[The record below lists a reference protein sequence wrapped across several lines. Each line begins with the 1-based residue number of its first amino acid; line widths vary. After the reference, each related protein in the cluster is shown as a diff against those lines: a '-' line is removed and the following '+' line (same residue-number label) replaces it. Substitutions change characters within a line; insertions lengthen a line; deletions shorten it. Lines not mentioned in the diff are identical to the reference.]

1 MKLNKSL
8 LSGFTLLFALA
19 TAPGI
24 PCRAAELQK
33 EALSVATP
41 SFSIFLIDDQT
52 GEELSVQHG
61 IRPLAT
67 GDLEV
72 LINAVLKGVTPV
84 RLFHQ
89 AVDEDAADN
98 PVGQMDFRPYSVGRP
113 PTPPSPN
120 LPIRQL
126 GEEMKRYRADR
137 AAWQQGIMAYR
148 NRLVADVESF
158 VRQVMS
164 IQGVVARRFD
174 QILAARNGRDFN
186 RSDIVGS
193 VVAGN
198 AALGTHDR
206 RILVLNTDAKDLPGK
221 RHARNTPLTPQE
233 LSPDVELVWVN
244 TSRIPDQ
251 SVLFRGLPNPTHHV
265 STMREAMELIVGLIG
280 AGEKTTAS
288 DSTTADV
295 TDDQR
300 TVTLNNE

>member
-1 MKLNKSL
+1 MKTTKLRL
-8 LSGFTLLFALA
+8 TGFTLSFALTVA
-19 TAPGI
+19 ALT

-33 EALSVATP
+33 EALSLATP
-41 SFSIFLIDDQT
+41 SFSVFLIDDQT

-61 IRPLAT
+61 IRPLVT
-67 GDLEV
+67 SDLEV

-148 NRLVADVESF
+148 NRLVADVEGF

-221 RHARNTPLTPQE
+221 RHPRNTPLTPQE
-233 LSPDVELVWVN
+233 LSPEVELVWVN

-280 AGEKTTAS
+280 AGEKKAASESATAG
-288 DSTTADV
+288 V
-295 TDDQR
+295 TDDQGA
-300 TVTLNNE
+300 VTLNNE